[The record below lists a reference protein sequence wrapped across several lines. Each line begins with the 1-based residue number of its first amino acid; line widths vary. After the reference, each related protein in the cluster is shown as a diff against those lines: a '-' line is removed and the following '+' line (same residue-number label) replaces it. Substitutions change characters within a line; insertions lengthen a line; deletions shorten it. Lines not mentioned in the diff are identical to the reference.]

1 MNPKQEKFAL
11 EYLRT
16 GNGKQSAISAGY
28 ARRTAEVTASRLL
41 RNDKVKKYIESV
53 QDSIRRE
60 AEGSFKWTL
69 DLAIKTAKAC
79 FDKEQYYVIPRL
91 ITEICRM
98 QGFYKPVDFRDLSED
113 MTINVTLMGGGE
125 PALESKEN
133 LLESINNNQTTA
145 TIQKDAG

>member
-98 QGFYKPVDFRDLSED
+98 QGFYKPVEFLDLSED
-113 MTINVTLMGGGE
+113 IEINVNIVKSDDNGE
-125 PALESKEN
+125 KTN
-133 LLESINNNQTTA
+133 TN
-145 TIQKDAG
+145 